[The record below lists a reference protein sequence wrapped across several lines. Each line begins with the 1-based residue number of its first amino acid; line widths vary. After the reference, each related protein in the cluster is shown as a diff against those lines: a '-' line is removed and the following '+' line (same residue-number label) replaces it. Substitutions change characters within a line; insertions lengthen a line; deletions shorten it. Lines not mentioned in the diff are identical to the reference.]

1 MKNDYVKGAPDPNA
15 RMRVVMVVMVA
26 MAAIAILMAV
36 MGEVMGMVLAVRL
49 NALLRII
56 SSCFASESGT

>member
-15 RMRVVMVVMVA
+15 GGYGGYGGMVA